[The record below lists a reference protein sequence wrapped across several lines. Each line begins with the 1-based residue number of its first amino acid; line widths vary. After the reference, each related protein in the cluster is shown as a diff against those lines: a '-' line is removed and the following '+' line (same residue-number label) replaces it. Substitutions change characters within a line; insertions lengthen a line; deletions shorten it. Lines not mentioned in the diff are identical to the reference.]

1 MNPHANPDR
10 RESVGDGFGLL
21 GEADIRPELPFE
33 SVWVPGVRQ
42 QLLGFPDV
50 KGVERGGPGEL
61 EVAWDDAA
69 RHPREPERQRL
80 VDGLAVDRVVD
91 GQTYTPVAPERFR
104 IPLLGEQHPLLAV
117 EADRFQREPRCALD
131 FLGDWTPHDVRDVDF
146 PPLEHRQARGLVRHG
161 FEYQTFDA
169 GTLSPVLLVGLQD
182 QFHSRSE

>member
-1 MNPHANPDR
+1 R
-10 RESVGDGFGLL
+10 QGVVCGFGRLR
-21 GEADIRPELPFE
+21 EADVRPELPCA

-104 IPLLGEQHPLLAV
+104 IPLRGEQHPLLAV
-117 EADRFQREPRCALD
+117 EVDRLQGGPRCALD
-131 FLGDWTPHDVRDVDF
+131 YHWDWSTP
-146 PPLEHRQARGLVRHG
+146 
-161 FEYQTFDA
+161 
-169 GTLSPVLLVGLQD
+169 
-182 QFHSRSE
+182 